1 MIRRLSL
8 LRERHVLSRSRP
20 LPVGARYWH
29 RRAERLRAAGYHQ
42 MAAASSLTHSK
53 RFRTMSV
60 NAAHSGTVIAMAELC
75 GTAALNMVAS
85 AALERLGHV
94 AELARIPDTELASLG
109 GHAAIKS

>member
-1 MIRRLSL
+1 
-8 LRERHVLSRSRP
+8 
-20 LPVGARYWH
+20 
-29 RRAERLRAAGYHQ
+29 

-53 RFRTMSV
+53 PFRMMSV
-60 NAAHSGTVIAMAELC
+60 NAAHSGTVIAMADLC

-94 AELARIPDTELASLG
+94 AELARSPDTELASLD